1 MTLYPCLHPQSRP
14 SHLFSE
20 TGTPYLVASCGVE
33 PLSCGS
39 KPPALPLSYLAV
51 HPRLSGVSAPWP
63 LEQFASWSPQN
74 SAATSQD
81 SKRPIVICP
90 RGAMFAAWKVRPS
103 GPDRGLHRAAAYKM
117 EPFLPGVPC
126 GILHPAPISERS
138 IFLEG
143 SPPAGTH
150 KRGNLLSVLY
160 LTRYPRR
167 GNGLAFG
174 PWLVTARKG
183 RKKGRST
190 GKLLPHAPF
199 SHRFLEKFPLEVEFQ
214 KFFICTSFS
223 P

>member
-1 MTLYPCLHPQSRP
+1 MALAG
-14 SHLFSE
+14 F
-20 TGTPYLVASCGVE
+20 E
-33 PLSCGS
+33 PARCPTVSGPLC
-39 KPPALPLSYLAV
+39 PLSYSAIYRPQRRYAPGWV
-51 HPRLSGVSAPWP
+51 RLSGGLFVVLTKA
-63 LEQFASWSPQN
+63 L
-74 SAATSQD
+74 
-81 SKRPIVICP
+81 RPRLHRRCFVLPGQLLLFTAC
-90 RGAMFAAWKVRPS
+90 FAAWKVRPS

-126 GILHPAPISERS
+126 GILHPAPIAERS

-183 RKKGRST
+183 RKKEGAWGSYSLMLHCRIVFKVCVASWQHL
-190 GKLLPHAPF
+190 KNFYRNFVLPA
-199 SHRFLEKFPLEVEFQ
+199 R
-214 KFFICTSFS
+214 
-223 P
+223 